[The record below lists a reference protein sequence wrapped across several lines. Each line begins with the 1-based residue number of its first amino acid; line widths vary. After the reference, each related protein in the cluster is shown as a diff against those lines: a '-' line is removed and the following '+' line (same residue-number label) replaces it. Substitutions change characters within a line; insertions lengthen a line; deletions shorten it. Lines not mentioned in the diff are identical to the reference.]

1 MTTYSFYAI
10 EETFR
15 VPDEGAII
23 AVRPTEVTL
32 TFDDNATALG
42 FRTDLDRSEYDGLS
56 FFTPHPDKLVLG
68 GTTLRRGDYSLDMM
82 EISWGDGKKSQIMM
96 FDSVEH
102 LKVWQIWL
110 GGDPIPEPENAQ
122 QAKDFYEQVASVSYL
137 PTGSIEIED
146 IASLISVSVPEDPG
160 TEAQVLEGTD
170 AADVLTGD
178 AGDDTLEGGAGD
190 DLLNGGE
197 GLDTASFSGNRANYT
212 LTLSPAGLSVT
223 DRRDGGEGTDQLI
236 DIELLDFA
244 GQSSSFDLT
253 QFAGPTSLS
262 EEVFESFIE
271 LYIAY
276 FNRAPDAVGLNFWG
290 TAYANG
296 MSLEEMAT
304 LFIDQDETREVYASG
319 TSNEDFARS
328 VYNNVLGRTP
338 DQEGFEFWVKTL
350 DDGSVGRDQFILEVL
365 RGVNEGT
372 DDRTYLDSK
381 VDLGAYFAVHKGMSG
396 VENASTVM
404 GLFDGTAEG
413 LDAAVDAI
421 NQLYE
426 SASDAEGGEF
436 LMPLVGVLDDPFIM

>member
-10 EETFR
+10 EETFS

-23 AVRPTEVTL
+23 AVRPTEVAL
-32 TFDDNATALG
+32 TYDGSTTALG

-56 FFTPHPDKLVLG
+56 VFTPHPDKLVLG
-68 GTTLRRGDYSLDMM
+68 GKTLSQGEYTLDMM
-82 EISWGDGKKSQIMM
+82 EISWGGGKKSQIMM
-96 FDSVEH
+96 FDSVKH

-122 QAKDFYEQVASVSYL
+122 QAKDFYERVGDVSYL
-137 PTGSIEIED
+137 RSGSIAFED
-146 IASLISVSVPEDPG
+146 IASLKSISVPESPSTG
-160 TEAQVLEGTD
+160 AQVLEGTD
-170 AADVLTGD
+170 VADVLTGD
-178 AGDDTLEGGAGD
+178 AGDDTLKGGGGD
-190 DLLNGGE
+190 DVLNGGE
-197 GLDTASFSGNRANYT
+197 GLDTAFFSGNQANYT

-223 DRRDGGEGTDQLI
+223 DRRDGGEGTDLLT
-236 DIELLDFA
+236 DIEFLDFG

-296 MSLEEMAT
+296 TSLEEMAT
-304 LFIDQDETREVYASG
+304 LFIDQDETREVYAPG

-328 VYNNVLGRTP
+328 VYHNVLGRTP
-338 DQEGFEFWVKTL
+338 DQEGFDFWVKTL
-350 DDGSVGRDQFILEVL
+350 DDGSVARDQFILEVL

-372 DDRTYLDSK
+372 DDRLYLDSK

-396 VENASTVM
+396 LENAADVM
-404 GLFDGTAEG
+404 ALFDGTAEG
-413 LDAAVDAI
+413 LEVAVGAI
-421 NQLYE
+421 DDLYE
-426 SASDAEGGEF
+426 AASDPEGGEF
-436 LMPLVGVLDDPFIM
+436 LMPLVGVLDDPFMM